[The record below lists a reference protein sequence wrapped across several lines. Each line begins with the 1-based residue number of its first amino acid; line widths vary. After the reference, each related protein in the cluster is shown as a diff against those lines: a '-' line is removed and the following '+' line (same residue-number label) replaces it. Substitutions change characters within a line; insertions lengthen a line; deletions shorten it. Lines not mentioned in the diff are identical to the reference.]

1 MEGREGMNKTIRQYE
16 ADIISLKNR
25 IDADQHTSQNSC
37 AAINTCK
44 QTIIE
49 NEKIL
54 VNLKKEKLKLTQD
67 LDTKINN
74 LKKQNRML
82 SCDINRYRKQVHQIG
97 KDFEAYEQ
105 RIKYRERK
113 IKELKDLV
121 LQEVQKQMEKKEEQK
136 DIDAPKYLN
145 GLGELVVVD

>member
-1 MEGREGMNKTIRQYE
+1 MNKTIRQYE
-16 ADIISLKNR
+16 ADILSLKNR
-25 IDADQHTSQNSC
+25 IDADQHTSQNTC
-37 AAINTCK
+37 AAINTSK

-54 VNLKKEKLKLTQD
+54 ANLKKEKLKLTQD
-67 LDTKINN
+67 LDSKINS

-82 SCDINRYRKQVHQIG
+82 SMDINRYRRQIHQIESNF
-97 KDFEAYEQ
+97 DSYQ
-105 RIKYRERK
+105 TRIAYRERK

-136 DIDAPKYLN
+136 DLDAPKYLN
-145 GLGELVVVD
+145 GLGELEVED